1 MIALYISDDQIS
13 LAHYSRVHSNP
24 LLVSITAVDLQG
36 SLVENLSREELA
48 VNYLINSIQEANDKV
63 FITGNEIL
71 ISLTDALV
79 YHEVFQTEQDM
90 SDADIINLVE
100 WKKDK
105 RWGSTAEK
113 FQAFIELYN
122 DRRQG
127 HIIYVHDFLIK
138 AIKKILQTFSG
149 SPVWLGTRSTVLAAL
164 GKLPIMSIKLTGTH
178 YDVFHID
185 RDNINGGTVIY
196 GKSGLKC
203 INSFGNK
210 SSLQQLLSE
219 KFTMRNK
226 PPLTI
231 CLDDL
236 SAARSKHWELFK
248 PQQPRLFADVR
259 MDDIKIEPDLKLDHK
274 IVLSTMIAHPNI
286 NVGLNMFEPHGVVDR
301 LYHEHESIAL
311 PIEDESVEKTAP
323 NPIILDTVLP
333 AEDADEPA
341 PEKLVRKK
349 KIRFHLPGQQ
359 IISFFRAQNSK
370 ISNKVNINWSSEQII
385 SFLTVLLLLGS
396 FGGTIYYKKVI
407 VSEGPR
413 LEYEYIN
420 AVNELKEKSV
430 VFERFLPKISLHVP
444 SGEVLPRDEK
454 IWLQSVALERGLIKL
469 FINLKPGQL
478 TYISSSETILSV
490 EFVGGEIPKWKPN
503 DIGLILATNR
513 DVIDCCGGYKHYTD
527 IELIY
532 TDLFTQPQAAELAV
546 DAILSILK
554 VDYPALRLN
563 EQSPKKL
570 VNKIQTPLIVQM
582 EGETQ
587 VRGFLSKVSGI
598 ASNLLIRKLIYK
610 ADPEKQVATGTF
622 YLSIIHPKMQQQ
634 KDDSTDIVPIP

>member
-1 MIALYISDDQIS
+1 MIALYISDTQIS
-13 LAHYSRVHSNP
+13 LAHYSRVHSSP
-24 LLVSITAVDLQG
+24 LLVNITAVDLQG

-48 VNYLINSIQEANDKV
+48 VNHLINGIQEANDKV

-127 HIIYVHDFLIK
+127 HIIYVHDFLIQ

-149 SPVWLGTRSTVLAAL
+149 YPVWLGTRSTVIAAL

-178 YDVFHID
+178 YDVFHMD

-203 INSFGNK
+203 IDSFGNK
-210 SSLQQLLSE
+210 SSLQQLLSA

-236 SAARSKHWELFK
+236 SAARSKHWERFK
-248 PQQPRLFADVR
+248 VQQPRLFADVR
-259 MDDIKIEPDLKLDHK
+259 MDDIKIEPALKLDHK
-274 IVLSTMIAHPNI
+274 IVLSTMISHPNI

-301 LYHEHESIAL
+301 LYHEHESIGL
-311 PIEDESVEKTAP
+311 PIEDEPVEKIAP

-333 AEDADEPA
+333 AENGDEPA

-349 KIRFHLPGQQ
+349 KIRFRLPGQQ
-359 IISFFRAQNSK
+359 IISFFREQNSI
-370 ISNKVNINWSSEQII
+370 ISNRVNITWSSEQII
-385 SFLTVLLLLGS
+385 SFLTALLLLGS
-396 FGGTIYYKKVI
+396 FGGTIYYKKII
-407 VSEGPR
+407 VSKGPR

-430 VFERFLPKISLHVP
+430 VFERFLPKITSHVP
-444 SGEVLPRDEK
+444 TGEALPRDEK
-454 IWLQSVALERGLIKL
+454 IWLQSAALERGLIKL
-469 FINLKPGQL
+469 FINIKPGQL

-490 EFVGGEIPKWKPN
+490 EFVGGEIPRWQPD

-527 IELIY
+527 LELIY
-532 TDLFTQPQAAELAV
+532 TDLFTEPQAAELAA

-563 EQSPKKL
+563 VQSPKKL

-587 VRGFLSKVSGI
+587 VRDFLSKVSGI

-610 ADPEKQVATGTF
+610 ADPEKSEATGTF
-622 YLSIIHPKMQQQ
+622 YLSIIHPKMQPQ
-634 KDDSTDIVPIP
+634 KDDPTDIVIIP